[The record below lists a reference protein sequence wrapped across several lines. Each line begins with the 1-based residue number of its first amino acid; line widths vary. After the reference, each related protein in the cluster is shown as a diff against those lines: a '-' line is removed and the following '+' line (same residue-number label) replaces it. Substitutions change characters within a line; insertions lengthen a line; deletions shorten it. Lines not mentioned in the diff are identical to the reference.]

1 MEQRKCCL
9 KELAAIWRRCGTL
22 GFLRISRIPFLS
34 LYTMFQ
40 MILLISLSDD
50 IHKGQHSSCQ
60 SDVSA
65 PLGIPEALTA
75 IHKLKTIFVIIS
87 EIFTFRCAHEFFFLM
102 VQKHKLRQ
110 WHEPLQSCLSLHGHT
125 FAKSKT
131 KRPVPFKY
139 MLDGP
144 ELLIN
149 VLKSQ
154 PRAHIFLILCVTE

>member
-1 MEQRKCCL
+1 MEKMWHPRTSEDFQD
-9 KELAAIWRRCGTL
+9 
-22 GFLRISRIPFLS
+22 PFPLS
-34 LYTMFQ
+34 LHHV
-40 MILLISLSDD
+40 SDD
-50 IHKGQHSSCQ
+50 PAHFTKWWHPQRTAQQLPKWCQ
-60 SDVSA
+60 CTFGDSWGPYSN
-65 PLGIPEALTA
+65 PQ
-75 IHKLKTIFVIIS
+75 LKTIFVIIS